1 MVTAHLIPG
10 EQTMS
15 SIKAEPKPS
24 YYELNEE
31 KLEKATGG
39 VVVTKRMDS
48 ASSKLWTNSVS
59 VSAPTD
65 PC

>member
-1 MVTAHLIPG
+1 
-10 EQTMS
+10 MS

-31 KLEKATGG
+31 ELEKATGG
-39 VVVTKRMDS
+39 VVVTKRMDI
-48 ASSKLWTNSVS
+48 ASPKLWADSVS
-59 VSAPTD
+59 LSTPTD